1 MNAPAEST
9 AHAVD
14 SPSATPPR
22 PGPNRLRLRLRLP
35 LYGAA
40 VLLVSLNMRPAI
52 AAVSPLLDDIKES
65 TGTTNTVVGVVST
78 LPLICSVALA
88 PLAPRLARRFG
99 MTRIL
104 LAVLLI
110 LLGGVAVR
118 LAPSLPPLFAGTV
131 LVGSAIA
138 VANVIVPA
146 LIKRDFPR
154 HVGLMSG
161 LHTTMLVGG
170 GALAAGL
177 TVPLRDTLGLDWPGG
192 LAVWGV
198 LILLATAVWSPL
210 VRRGDHAPGTATPRT
225 DRGRGLRRDRLAWA
239 VTLFYA
245 CQSLLFYTVTTW
257 LPTLYTSHEMSE
269 SRAGALLSLCFGSA
283 VVTALV
289 VPVWAGRSAR
299 QSHLAVAGSALCAIG
314 VLALAVAPTAAPALW
329 SAVIGLGLGAVLS
342 LGIAFMSMRARDAHD
357 AGLLAAMSHG
367 VGYLIAAIGP
377 VLFGFAKDTTGTWT
391 PGLLVLALAAAL
403 MALAGTAAGRGGH
416 VTSR

>member
-1 MNAPAEST
+1 MNAPAEPT

-14 SPSATPPR
+14 SPSAMPSHPAPSR
-22 PGPNRLRLRLRLP
+22 RRLL
-35 LYGAA
+35 LYAAA

-52 AAVSPLLDDIKES
+52 AAVSPLLDDIKAS

-78 LPLICSVALA
+78 LPLVCSVVFA

-99 MTRIL
+99 MTRTL

-118 LAPSLPPLFAGTV
+118 LVPSLLPLFAGTV
-131 LVGSAIA
+131 LAGSAIA

-146 LIKRDFPR
+146 LIKRDFHR

-177 TVPLRDTLGLDWPGG
+177 TVPLRDALHLDWAGG

-198 LILLATAVWSPL
+198 PILLAVALWSTRI
-210 VRRGDHAPGTATPRT
+210 RRDGPAATTVGTGAG
-225 DRGRGLRRDRLAWA
+225 RGRGVRRDRLAWA

-257 LPTLYTSHEMSE
+257 LPAFHTSHGMSE
-269 SRAGALLSLCFGSA
+269 SRAGALLSLVFGSA
-283 VVTALV
+283 VVTSLLI
-289 VPVWAGRSAR
+289 PVWAQRSTR
-299 QSHLAVAGSALCAIG
+299 QSYLAYAGSALCAVGI
-314 VLALAVAPTAAPALW
+314 LALAVAPTAAPGVWAAL
-329 SAVIGLGLGAVLS
+329 IGLGLGAVLS
-342 LGIAFMSMRARDAHD
+342 LGITFMSMRARDAHD

-367 VGYLIAAIGP
+367 VGYLIAAVGP
-377 VLFGFAKDTTGTWT
+377 ILFGFARDATGTWT
-391 PGLLVLALAAAL
+391 PGLAVLAVAAAF
-403 MALAGTAAGRGGH
+403 MALTGGVAGRGGH